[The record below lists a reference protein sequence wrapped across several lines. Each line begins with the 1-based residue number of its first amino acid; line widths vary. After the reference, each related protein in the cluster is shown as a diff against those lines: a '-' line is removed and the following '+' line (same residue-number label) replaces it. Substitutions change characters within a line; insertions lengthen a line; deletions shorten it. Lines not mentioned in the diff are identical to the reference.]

1 MITYRLFKVWRRDMV
16 VWKKNLLFYLLVN
29 FVEPLIYLLAMGYGL
44 GRFVGKLE
52 GMSYVEFIA
61 PAMLVFSVMNGTS
74 FETTY
79 GSYTRLK
86 EQKTAQGIAMTPVS
100 MAEVIGG
107 EILWATTK
115 ALLTSSVIFLILWIF
130 DLMHSPWI
138 VVMPFLMLVTGFLF
152 ASLGMLMTSF
162 ARTYDF
168 FSYYY
173 TLFISPMF
181 VFSGTFFPLEP
192 LPAWARSL
200 AYCLPLTYAVR
211 VARNLFGG
219 IFGWNTVLILLGLAL
234 LGALVAWW
242 ATRRLVRQIIV

>member
-1 MITYRLFKVWRRDMV
+1 MITYRLFKVWRRDLV
-16 VWKKNLLFYLLVN
+16 VWRKNLLFYLMVN

-44 GRFVGKLE
+44 GRFVGE
-52 GMSYVEFIA
+52 MQGMSYVEFIA

-86 EQKTAQGIAMTPVS
+86 EQKTAQGIAMSPIS
-100 MAEVIGG
+100 MEEVIGG

-115 ALLTSSVIFLILWIF
+115 ACMTGSVIFLVLGIFNLLHSWWIL
-130 DLMHSPWI
+130 LMPL
-138 VVMPFLMLVTGFLF
+138 VMLTTSFLF

-162 ARTYDF
+162 ARNYDF

-181 VFSGTFFPLEP
+181 VFSGTFFPLDN
-192 LPAWARSL
+192 LPVWAKTL
-200 AYCLPLTYAVR
+200 AHFLPLTYAVQ
-211 VARNLFGG
+211 VARNLFQGNFHWMDG
-219 IFGWNTVLILLGLAL
+219 MFLLGLFL
-234 LGALVAWW
+234 CGLGVAWL
-242 ATRRLVRQIIV
+242 ATRRLVRQILV